1 MAAPLCEAFRETGGG
16 FLGRDSV
23 HCALTKALREVGK
36 HLMQLTRLATLVSRP
51 LQLEFLVAA
60 CLLTVACGWEL
71 WRPIGLWRALHW
83 SFWCLPWSVLAALP
97 PLLTI
102 LALESPL
109 HRQVCWLRE
118 FRQQVIPLLAAFLG
132 RLRWPEM
139 VALSGLAGFSEE
151 VFFRGILQP
160 EIGVGPTSL
169 IFGLLHA
176 VTLPYMVWATLMG
189 GYLGW
194 LLHLTQN
201 LWVPIMTHILIDLI
215 GLWYIRLVAAPR
227 HTVG

>member
-1 MAAPLCEAFRETGGG
+1 
-16 FLGRDSV
+16 LGRDSV
-23 HCALTKALREVGK
+23 HCALISTLREVGK
-36 HLMQLTRLATLVSRP
+36 HPMRLTCLATIVSRP
-51 LQLEFLVAA
+51 LQLELLVAGF
-60 CLLTVACGWEL
+60 LLTVAGGWEL
-71 WRPIGLWRALHW
+71 WRHIGLWQALHW

-109 HRQVCWLRE
+109 RRHVRWLRE
-118 FRQQVIPLLAAFLG
+118 FREQVLPLLATFLG
-132 RLRWPEM
+132 RLQWPEM

-160 EIGVGPTSL
+160 EIGLGPASL

-176 VTLPYMVWATLMG
+176 VSLPYMVWATLMG

-194 LLHLTQN
+194 LLQLTQN
-201 LWVPIMTHILIDLI
+201 LWVPIITHTLIDLV
-215 GLWYIRLVAAPR
+215 GLWYIRLVAVPR